1 MVPGKLLREISTSV
15 SFFMS
20 RHFNNLFE
28 VGYFPEIWKIT
39 HVTAIYKKF
48 GPKTCKT
55 SYRPISPL
63 STMSKV
69 FESVIHDRLSKH
81 CTENN
86 SISEKHAA
94 YLKGDSTVSQLLYIV
109 HNIRKK
115 NNMISHGL
123 FLDVSAAFD
132 KVWHKGLLA
141 KLNQIGVDGHFL
153 GTVRSYLASRKQI
166 VIVDGGKSESEP
178 LEIKAGVPQG
188 SRLGPILS
196 ITLGNKIKKVGW
208 CMGYFN

>member
-1 MVPGKLLREISTSV
+1 MKKSNFSHCGIPGKLLREISTSV

-81 CTENN
+81 CTENY

-109 HNIRKK
+109 HNIREK
-115 NNMISHGL
+115 NTAKRNMSSAV
-123 FLDVSAAFD
+123 FVCACMCSAAYVIFIM
-132 KVWHKGLLA
+132 WNSISGLDTCYHFR
-141 KLNQIGVDGHFL
+141 LNISCGVAVTVGGH
-153 GTVRSYLASRKQI
+153 
-166 VIVDGGKSESEP
+166 P
-178 LEIKAGVPQG
+178 
-188 SRLGPILS
+188 
-196 ITLGNKIKKVGW
+196 KKHQVN
-208 CMGYFN
+208 F